1 MIIWNKPFVL
11 SVLILFICPLALFSE
26 ESPVQIIKA
35 RNQNVEDIL
44 NAAGENIDDATR
56 DQLKHVINSFIDFRE
71 LSRIALGKYWN
82 DRTDKEKDEFVS
94 VFEQLIRNSSVKKL
108 EVYKADRIE
117 YHEPEIRSEKAFVK
131 TVAYKKKK
139 QVEVLYKMHKV
150 KGEWKVYDLE
160 IDGLSTA
167 RNYRDSFYKQIS
179 TTSYEEMYEKLVSKL
194 NEG

>member
-1 MIIWNKPFVL
+1 MYKSWLIIGLLLVQLNL
-11 SVLILFICPLALFSE
+11 PLLAE
-26 ESPVQIIKA
+26 ESPTQIIKA
-35 RNQNVEDIL
+35 RNQNVEDIIT
-44 NAAGENIDDATR
+44 AAGDNIDDATR
-56 DQLKHVINSFIDFRE
+56 DKLKDVINSFIDFRE
-71 LSRIALGKYWN
+71 LSRVALGKYWKE
-82 DRTDKEKDEFVS
+82 RTEQEKDDFVS

-117 YHEPEIRSEKAFVK
+117 YDEPEIRSGKAFVR

-139 QVEVLYKMHKV
+139 QVEVLYKMHQV
-150 KGEWKVYDLE
+150 DGEWKVYDLE

-179 TTSYEEMYEKLVSKL
+179 TTSYEEMYEKLVTKL